1 MSSVLEQIPKL
12 AGVPGIILSIL
23 FILFKINPITLVT
36 ANPVEIKLLTKEKRF
51 WVRLV
56 KYIGE
61 VSFILLLLLV
71 FTTTVFNDKSMFKP
85 IIAIVWAIILA
96 VWLFF
101 IMVLQETTNKRL
113 MDLIGNWNK
122 VLSVPTFFIL
132 LWLTTGFYL
141 LPSYFVG
148 TQMFSVLNT
157 VQKATTKDVLLV
169 LGVISSMYVFMI
181 IFLII
186 PVTRRLYR
194 FFSIDE
200 AFPNFKNKYV
210 YIELEE
216 NGVMKRWYLNYPID
230 NKYYYLM
237 DTPNF
242 TFTTQSRFI
251 EIEQLYN
258 KVLKIHVENN
268 EGNCQSNQDISIDS
282 YII

>member
-1 MSSVLEQIPKL
+1 MSGVLEQIPKL

-51 WVRLV
+51 WIRIV
-56 KYIGE
+56 KYVGE
-61 VSFILLLLLV
+61 VSVTLLLLLTL
-71 FTTTVFNDKSMFKP
+71 TTTIFNDKSMFKP
-85 IIAIVWAIILA
+85 TLAIVWAIILV

-101 IMVLQETTNKRL
+101 IMIIQEITNKSL
-113 MDLIGNWNK
+113 MDLIGNWK
-122 VLSVPTFFIL
+122 KIWSVPTFFIL
-132 LWLTTGFYL
+132 LWLTTGLYL

-157 VQKATTKDVLLV
+157 VQKASTKEVLFV
-169 LGVISSMYVFMI
+169 LGVISLMYVFMI

-186 PVTRRLYR
+186 PVTRKLYR
-194 FFSIDE
+194 FFNIDE

-230 NKYYYLM
+230 NKHYYLM
-237 DTPNF
+237 DTPYF

-251 EIEQLYN
+251 EIEELYN

-268 EGNCQSNQDISIDS
+268 EGSNQDSSIDS

>member
-1 MSSVLEQIPKL
+1 MSGVLEQIPKL

-51 WVRLV
+51 WIRLV

-71 FTTTVFNDKSMFKP
+71 FTTTVFNDKSMYKP

-96 VWLFF
+96 VWLCY
-101 IMVLQETTNKRL
+101 IMVIQETTNKRL

-122 VLSVPTFFIL
+122 VLSVPIFFIL
-132 LWLTTGFYL
+132 LWLTTGLYL
-141 LPSYFVG
+141 FPSYLVG
-148 TQMFSVLNT
+148 TQIFSVLNT
-157 VQKATTKDVLLV
+157 VQKVSTKEVLFV

-186 PVTRRLYR
+186 PVTRKLYR
-194 FFSIDE
+194 FFDFDKV
-200 AFPNFKNKYV
+200 FPNFKNKYV

-230 NKYYYLM
+230 NKYYYLI
-237 DTPNF
+237 DTPYF

-251 EIEQLYN
+251 EIEELYN

-268 EGNCQSNQDISIDS
+268 EGNSQSNQDSSIDS